1 MKSNDGSH
9 HPYRKALKERVL
21 IFDGA
26 MGTNLQA
33 FALTAYDFGGA
44 QFEGCMDIL
53 VLTKPEAVEPVHRSF
68 LEVGGMMT
76 HGSVVTREYG
86 IPAAVGVHEATRR
99 LRTGMRVRID
109 GSSGEIQVL
118 ASDGAGEA

>member
-1 MKSNDGSH
+1 MKHDH
-9 HPYRKALKERVL
+9 LPYLEDLKDRVQV
-21 IFDGA
+21 FDGA

-33 FALTAYDFGGA
+33 MALTAGEFGGP
-44 QFEGCMDIL
+44 QYEGCMDAL
-53 VLTKPEAVEPVHRSF
+53 ALTKPEAVEQVHRSF

-86 IPAAVGVHEATRR
+86 IPAVVGVHEATRR